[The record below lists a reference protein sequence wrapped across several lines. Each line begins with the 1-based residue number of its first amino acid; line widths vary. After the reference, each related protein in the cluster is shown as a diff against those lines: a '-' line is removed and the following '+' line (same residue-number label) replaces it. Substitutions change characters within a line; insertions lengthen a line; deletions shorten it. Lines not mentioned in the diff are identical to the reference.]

1 MHDGRIST
9 DWSPEDIVGVREVN
23 DDDLILLIDLFAHT
37 DEMVRLEG

>member
-9 DWSPEDIVGVREVN
+9 DWSPKDIGGAREVD
-23 DDDLILLIDLFAHT
+23 DDDLILIVDLFAHA